1 MSPVELSLS
10 VEVKASQQK
19 VFDKIVDWESQGQWM
34 LGTKVSGTKNNG
46 QGLGGEINAWT
57 GFWKIGF
64 NDPMV
69 ITQWIE
75 PKIVDV
81 KHIGQIVKGTGS
93 MVVEK
98 VDENNSRFIW
108 SESINLPFGFIGK
121 IGWIIIKP
129 FFVSGIKFSLNK
141 FALTFAQI
149 DPK

>member
-10 VEVKASQQK
+10 VAVKASQQK
-19 VFDKIVDWESQGQWM
+19 VFNKIVDWESQGQWM

-81 KHIGQIVKGTGS
+81 KHIGRVVKGTGS

-121 IGWIIIKP
+121 IGWTIIKP